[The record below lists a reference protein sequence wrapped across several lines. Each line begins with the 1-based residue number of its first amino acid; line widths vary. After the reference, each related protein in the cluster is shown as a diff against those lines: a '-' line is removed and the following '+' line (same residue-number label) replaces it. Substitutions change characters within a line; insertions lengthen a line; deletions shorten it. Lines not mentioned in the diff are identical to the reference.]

1 MAEGGSGGGG
11 YPSQNAL
18 IEGRHHHHDSKFHR
32 LQETVDTFMK
42 HTTQFPGFLTTVHS
56 VGPFPARPQ
65 PGELPQGH
73 KVSKPWPPGGQ
84 QRSASR
90 GREAAHGRDAIPA
103 LPPPASALL
112 RGDQGAGQR
121 APGHHAPPA
130 LMCWR
135 WPRECR

>member
-11 YPSQNAL
+11 YPPQNAL
-18 IEGRHHHHDSKFHR
+18 IEGRHYPHDSKFDR
-32 LQETVDTFMK
+32 LQETVDTFVK

-73 KVSKPWPPGGQ
+73 KVSKPWPPGGK

-90 GREAAHGRDAIPA
+90 GSEAA
-103 LPPPASALL
+103 
-112 RGDQGAGQR
+112 
-121 APGHHAPPA
+121 
-130 LMCWR
+130 
-135 WPRECR
+135 